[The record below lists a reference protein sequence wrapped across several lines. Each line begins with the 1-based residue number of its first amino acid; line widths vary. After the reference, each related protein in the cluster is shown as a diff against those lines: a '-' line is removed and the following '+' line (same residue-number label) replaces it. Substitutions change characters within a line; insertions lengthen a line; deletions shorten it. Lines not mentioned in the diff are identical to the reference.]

1 MFWSGKPQ
9 FNTAQ
14 GYSEYVKEQERQQ
27 QIQDAKERQQQ
38 QYNADM
44 RQIAQDALTQAKKS
58 NDIAKENGDGR
69 WIMYDANSD
78 IFTLCSLSSFIPA

>member
-58 NDIAKENGDGR
+58 NDIAKENKGYFFL
-69 WIMYDANSD
+69 ITITD
-78 IFTLCSLSSFIPA
+78 ISSWQSNEGTLAFD